1 MNHVRRC
8 TAALAAAAISSFG
21 VVALAP
27 SAPAAVAGCATRA
40 EYLQVHSGMTAY
52 RVHTILGAHGV
63 ASGARGLVRTYRVC
77 NMYAH
82 KHSVVVKYMDMS
94 PQPAMVYS
102 KSWTTR

>member
-1 MNHVRRC
+1 MNHVSRG

-27 SAPAAVAGCATRA
+27 SAPAAAAGCATRP
-40 EYLQVHSGMTAY
+40 EYRQVHSGMTAH
-52 RVHTILGAHGV
+52 RVHTILGSHGAV
-63 ASGARGLVRTYRVC
+63 SGAGGLVRTYRVC
-77 NMYAH
+77 NVYAQ

-94 PQPAMVYS
+94 GQPAMVYS